1 MQPCA
6 DCINDASGVEPK
18 AAPGGQDGRICGMS
32 DGEIGAGEPGGGEPS
47 RRLSGGRCGRSR
59 RQSCAA
65 RCRRRG
71 RKCPH
76 WCGHD
81 CTARCGAKCG
91 RAPQERPHECSERCA
106 KRRREQNAAVV
117 PTMPSNAA
125 PTVAVRHAAVS
136 EASRRASGA
145 RSDRRER
152 RREGYPPEGA
162 RPRSGL
168 DRVARSRSDAPRLIV
183 WLTALQLFAENE
195 EIAEAAV
202 KAAETAPAEPI
213 ELKEKP
219 RRKPLPD
226 HLERIEQVLSVGEDC
241 PECGGDLSKPGED
254 ITEELEYIPGR
265 FVVNKITRP
274 RMACRRCE
282 AISQAPMPS
291 RPIERGRP
299 GPGLLAHVLVS
310 RFADHRVS

>member
-81 CTARCGAKCG
+81 STARCGAKCG

-106 KRRREQNAAVV
+106 KRRREENAAVV

-125 PTVAVRHAAVS
+125 PAVAVRHAAVS

-183 WLTALQLFAENE
+183 WLTALVSILG
-195 EIAEAAV
+195 
-202 KAAETAPAEPI
+202 T
-213 ELKEKP
+213 
-219 RRKPLPD
+219 
-226 HLERIEQVLSVGEDC
+226 
-241 PECGGDLSKPGED
+241 
-254 ITEELEYIPGR
+254 
-265 FVVNKITRP
+265 
-274 RMACRRCE
+274 
-282 AISQAPMPS
+282 AISITVCTVVSIGVTGIGLGIATNIS
-291 RPIERGRP
+291 DVIGARGTLSSSVAR
-299 GPGLLAHVLVS
+299 
-310 RFADHRVS
+310 R